1 MKAEMQKPSWFK
13 PENNLNVLLTVAGFS
28 VAIVI
33 GGACMEAQANGPAM
47 QIAELEME
55 DARVRPRIREAGEK
69 VNARFEL
76 LTRDMSAARLR
87 ASERLRDAV
96 VGRAGHR
103 SASAPPLSL

>member
-1 MKAEMQKPSWFK
+1 MQKPSWFK

-55 DARVRPRIREAGEK
+55 DAPGHAKDPGGGRESQRQ
-69 VNARFEL
+69 V
-76 LTRDMSAARLR
+76 
-87 ASERLRDAV
+87 
-96 VGRAGHR
+96 
-103 SASAPPLSL
+103 